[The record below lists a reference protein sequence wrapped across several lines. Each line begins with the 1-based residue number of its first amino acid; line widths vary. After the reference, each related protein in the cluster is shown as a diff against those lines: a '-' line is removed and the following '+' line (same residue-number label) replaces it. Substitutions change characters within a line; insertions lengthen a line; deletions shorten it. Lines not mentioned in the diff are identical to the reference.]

1 MSEGPD
7 TFLRRW
13 SGRKQADRET
23 QDTSTTVQSA
33 GSDTAMSSESSD
45 DDAKPL
51 TDADMPA
58 LETLGEES
66 DYSGFLSPE
75 VSEALRKKALR
86 KMFHL
91 ATYNITDGLDDYD
104 EDFTVFEP
112 LGDMI
117 TADMRHQTELQ
128 AERAREAALEDE
140 TALAASDSQE
150 HTDRDTVD
158 ALAQDNT
165 GHSGTR
171 PDSGAAPEKEQ
182 DRQGLDTAEAGAPAD
197 SGPESA
203 AALQGTVL
211 EDEQGEAA
219 SDRLT
224 TPQLD

>member
-1 MSEGPD
+1 MPN
-7 TFLRRW
+7 RW
-13 SGRKQADRET
+13 
-23 QDTSTTVQSA
+23 
-33 GSDTAMSSESSD
+33 
-45 DDAKPL
+45 P
-51 TDADMPA
+51 MPT
-58 LETLGEES
+58 LETLGEDS

-104 EDFTVFEP
+104 EDFTIYEP

-128 AERAREAALEDE
+128 AERARETALEDE
-140 TALAASDSQE
+140 TALVAPDSQE
-150 HTDRDTVD
+150 HTDRDAVD
-158 ALAQDNT
+158 ALAQDDADQ
-165 GHSGTR
+165 SGTQ

-182 DRQGLDTAEAGAPAD
+182 DRQSLDTAEAEAPAD

-211 EDEQGEAA
+211 EDQQGEAA
-219 SDRLT
+219 SNRLT
-224 TPQLD
+224 TTQLD

>member
-1 MSEGPD
+1 MTLVVIHAGFHKTGTTSVQTALTENAERLAPHLRVLLKPD
-7 TFLRRW
+7 F
-13 SGRKQADRET
+13 
-23 QDTSTTVQSA
+23 
-33 GSDTAMSSESSD
+33 
-45 DDAKPL
+45 KPL

-58 LETLGEES
+58 LETLGEDS

-104 EDFTVFEP
+104 EDFTIYEP

-150 HTDRDTVD
+150 HTDRDAVD
-158 ALAQDNT
+158 ALA
-165 GHSGTR
+165 
-171 PDSGAAPEKEQ
+171 
-182 DRQGLDTAEAGAPAD
+182 
-197 SGPESA
+197 
-203 AALQGTVL
+203 
-211 EDEQGEAA
+211 
-219 SDRLT
+219 
-224 TPQLD
+224 